1 MLENILQTKCTVLV
15 STVLQTD
22 IGTRVLGMKEEDKVV
37 VCILLE
43 TETLNRATG
52 ITGFSLF
59 PLLKILHKLDH
70 HLLPFLMPKS
80 LKQSR

>member
-15 STVLQTD
+15 FTVLQTD

-52 ITGFSLF
+52 ITGFSLS